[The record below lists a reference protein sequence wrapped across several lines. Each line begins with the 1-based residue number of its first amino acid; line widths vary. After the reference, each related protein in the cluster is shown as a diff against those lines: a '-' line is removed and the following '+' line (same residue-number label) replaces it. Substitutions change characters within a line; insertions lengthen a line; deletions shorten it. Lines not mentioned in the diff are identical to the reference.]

1 MDFMGSLYV
10 ESENML
16 WEGKK
21 KCKHYEILN
30 NEVFDG
36 TKQCPDHGVPQDSS
50 CKVAIKKQEI
60 ELSSKEK

>member
-1 MDFMGSLYV
+1 MCFLICRKCKHALRRKG
-10 ESENML
+10 
-16 WEGKK
+16 

-50 CKVAIKKQEI
+50 CKVAIKNQEI

>member
-1 MDFMGSLYV
+1 LRRKG
-10 ESENML
+10 
-16 WEGKK
+16 

-36 TKQCPDHGVPQDSS
+36 TKQCPDHGVPKDSS
-50 CKVAIKKQEI
+50 CKVAIKNQEI